1 MIYLYNDMFKTRKSD
16 VIRNEKNNL
25 IRVHGLEGVAVAA
38 GGARLGHV
46 VLVRVVNLDGRRW
59 GRHLTRRGRLSV
71 PKELMLLCW
80 WEKSNCICV

>member
-16 VIRNEKNNL
+16 VIRNEKKEHNL

-59 GRHLTRRGRLSV
+59 WRYLTRRGRLSV
-71 PKELMLLCW
+71 PKELML
-80 WEKSNCICV
+80 